1 MVDTTIIGYVP
12 VDRAGDTMTGN
23 LILNGDPTTPNQAA
37 NKNYVD
43 ATAAGFDF
51 KESAFAATTNELVST
66 YNNGV
71 SGVGA
76 TLTNN
81 GTQVAFATD
90 GVNPPLMARVLVK
103 NQTNQEE
110 NGIYAL
116 TTIGDGSSNWVL
128 TRSSDYDEPAEIT
141 QGTFLV
147 VDNGNTLAQ
156 TAFIQTAQVSTIG
169 TDAIIFSRFSLQ
181 NNIFEEN
188 VQIRGISGTPGSVTL
203 FEDSNNGTN
212 SVTSQAPSSITSDAT
227 LTVPSHTPSGT
238 YVVTTSAVQTE
249 LNPSTSVGVT
259 LPDTN
264 LQDGEVVNF
273 GIGLIRQPVTAIG
286 AFYYNP
292 LGCMSID
299 TTSAG
304 IAMVNDTLYLAPI
317 IVPSGCNRVHVG
329 IETADASNTADLDF
343 RLYTMRNDPV
353 TSVFAGISLTDTVT
367 QNDISSTGV
376 IDIPITIDNA
386 IAGLVW
392 LGVRSYNIGT
402 SLVLAAATQ
411 TEPTEVYRL
420 LSTGSIVS
428 APNAIFGFS
437 INSQTSMPSTLVG
450 VSVTNLVTTS
460 FGLAMSRM

>member
-43 ATAAGFDF
+43 GISAGFDF

-110 NGIYAL
+110 NGIYNL
-116 TTIGDGSSNWVL
+116 TTVGDGSSNWVL

-169 TDAIIFSRFSLQ
+169 TDSIVFSRFSLQ

-188 VQIRGISGTPGSVTL
+188 VQIRGVSGSSGSLVV
-203 FEDSNNGTN
+203 FENADNGTN
-212 SVTSQAPSSITSDAT
+212 SVTSVAPDNITSDST
-227 LTVPSHTPSGT
+227 LTMPSHTASGT
-238 YVVTTSAVQTE
+238 YVVTTSGVQTE
-249 LNPSTSVGVT
+249 INPRSRIGVT
-259 LPDTN
+259 IPDDT
-264 LQDGEVVNF
+264 LEESALINF
-273 GIGLIRQPVTAIG
+273 GLGLIQSPIPRIG
-286 AFYYNP
+286 NVYYNP
-292 LGCMSID
+292 LGCISID
-299 TTSAG
+299 TSSPG
-304 IAMVNDTLYLAPI
+304 IPMSNDTIYLAPI
-317 IVPSGCNRVHVG
+317 NIPAGCNMVHVG
-329 IETADASNTADLDF
+329 IETADASGTADLEF
-343 RLYTMRNDPV
+343 RLYSIKNST
-353 TSVFAGISLTDTVT
+353 TSVDFAGVALNATAIEENIST
-367 QNDISSTGV
+367 TGV
-376 IDIPITIDNA
+376 KNISFAIDTS

-392 LGVRSYNIGT
+392 LAVRSFNIGT

-411 TEPTEVYRL
+411 TQPNEVYRL
-420 LSTGSIVS
+420 LSTGGSVSTPSAFFGISIS
-428 APNAIFGFS
+428 GQA
-437 INSQTSMPSTLVG
+437 SMPATLSG
-450 VSVTNLVTTS
+450 VNLTGLVSTS
-460 FGLAMSRM
+460 FGLAVSAM